1 MTDPIAL
8 RVAAR
13 YKVAEASLWDAAI
26 KEVGAFSKRYLSA
39 KKLKEPLDSNGL
51 KVLAGFAMSK
61 KKPFVNWVKVCCPE
75 SLDKL
80 ADFYITDY
88 MVDEVVSRKTTLE
101 AFMQDLDKYRACIQD
116 ILNDVAPVAFNYGG
130 FPIVNEHR
138 MSDHFCRKVLEGVDY
153 ITALFKK
160 HGCERLLNEG
170 VNSIRVVPTSADLNS
185 SPTASGTYNS
195 ASRQIS
201 LVGSI
206 GKGQGGRFIAWVN
219 EVFLHEFGHYV
230 HLTYLAP
237 EAREE
242 WDNGWLGQAEGG
254 GVLTVTQADRH
265 RLFEILKSNSFNPQA
280 AYGDLE
286 PDDKARY
293 LTWLG
298 QCSLGAAVIE
308 PSGKSVKPTRLGK
321 EVLFM
326 VKHPDRFPDY
336 GPAGMKPSDVE
347 FEQKKIDASM
357 RRMGLDNPVVL
368 KVPKDKA
375 EIQNLE
381 IVSDYGKTDA
391 KEDFAETFVAFM
403 GAPEKLTSTAKFRM
417 QRALSLSGLYGKPVM
432 KLADDPS
439 VGVVA
444 YRYLQASMHPR

>member
-1 MTDPIAL
+1 MTDPIIL

-13 YKVAEASLWDAAI
+13 YKAAEATLWDAAV
-26 KEVGAFSKRYLSA
+26 KEVEAFNKRYLSA
-39 KKLKEPLDSNGL
+39 QKVKEPLDDKGR
-51 KVLAGFAMSK
+51 KVFSGFKPSK
-61 KKPFVNWVKVCCPE
+61 KKPFVTWARECSPE
-75 SLDKL
+75 SVSKL
-80 ADFYITDY
+80 ADAYVTDH
-88 MVDEVVSRKTTLE
+88 MVFKVINGVTTVPEFLKE
-101 AFMQDLDKYRACIQD
+101 LAIYKDCIQD
-116 ILNDVAPVAFNYGG
+116 ILNGVAPASFTYGG
-130 FPIVNEHR
+130 FAVTNEHR
-138 MSDHFCRKVLEGVDY
+138 MSDHFCRKTLEGIDY

-160 HGCERLLNEG
+160 RGCGRLLSEG
-170 VNSIRVVPTSADLNS
+170 VTSIRIVPTNADLNM
-185 SPTASGTYNS
+185 SPNTSGTYNS
-195 ASRQIS
+195 DTRQIS
-201 LVGSI
+201 LSGGIARGSM
-206 GKGQGGRFIAWVN
+206 GRFLAWVN

-242 WDNGWLGQAEGG
+242 WDNGWLEQSDEG

-265 RLFEILKSNSFNPQA
+265 RLFEILKSNSFNLQA

-298 QCSLGAAVIE
+298 QSSLGATIAE
-308 PSGKSVKPTRLGK
+308 LNGKSVKATRLGT
-321 EVLFM
+321 EILFM

-375 EIQNLE
+375 ELQNLE
-381 IVSDYGKTDA
+381 IVSDYGKTNA

-403 GAPEKLTSTAKFRM
+403 GAPEKLTPTSKFRM
-417 QRALSLSGLYGKPVM
+417 QRALSLSGLYNKPVIR
-432 KLADDPS
+432 LADDPI
-439 VGVVA
+439 VNAVVS
-444 YRYLQASMHPR
+444 RYARLGCT

>member
-13 YKVAEASLWDAAI
+13 YKVAEVSLWDAAI
-26 KEVGAFSKRYLSA
+26 KEVEAFNKRYA
-39 KKLKEPLDSNGL
+39 QTKKLKLPLDGKGM
-51 KVLAGFAMSK
+51 KVLMGFMPNK

-75 SLDKL
+75 SLDRL
-80 ADFYITDY
+80 ADTYITDF
-88 MVDEVVSRKTTLE
+88 MVGEVVNDKTTIE
-101 AFMQDLDKYRACIQD
+101 AFLQDLDKYRSCIQD
-116 ILNDVAPVAFNYGG
+116 ILNNVAPVAFNYGG
-130 FPIVNEHR
+130 FPIINEHR
-138 MSDHFCRKVLEGVDY
+138 MSDHFCRKTLEGVDY
-153 ITALFKK
+153 LTALFKK
-160 HGCERLLNEG
+160 RGCEKLLNEG
-170 VNSIRVVPTSADLNS
+170 VNSIRVVPRNEDLNS
-185 SPTASGTYNS
+185 TPNAAGTYNDGT
-195 ASRQIS
+195 RQIS
-201 LVGSI
+201 LSGSI
-206 GKGQGGRFIAWVN
+206 ARGSGGRFIAWVN

-254 GVLTVTQADRH
+254 GALTVTQADRH
-265 RLFEILKSNSFNPQA
+265 RLFEILKSNSFNLQA

-375 EIQNLE
+375 EMQNLE
-381 IVSDYGKTDA
+381 IVSDYGKTNA
-391 KEDFAETFVAFM
+391 KEDFAETFVVFM
-403 GAPEKLTSTAKFRM
+403 GAPEKLTQTSKFRM

-432 KLADDPS
+432 RLAEDPM
-439 VGVVA
+439 VGLVA
-444 YRYLQASMHPR
+444 HRYLQASNH